1 MLACLQAIWAPVM
14 ADGGGVRNGVV
25 LTPKVDNHLLLIES
39 QNGYLAY
46 FSISQFSAH
55 LSSSLSNQKCKKYD

>member
-1 MLACLQAIWAPVM
+1 M

-46 FSISQFSAH
+46 FSISQFSVH